1 MPPPTREERR
11 ARSRIPALPDL
22 VPPPGHPAWRLLEKA
37 CVARVRIAKKKE
49 DATPAEIWEALKAFQ
64 DDGLPF
70 EDLSP
75 FVGGYS
81 SLRLTHP
88 LRFRLRRLLEHSR
101 CPRAVSDF
109 FEGPVHVARALL
121 TWWLGPAS
129 KEEP

>member
-1 MPPPTREERR
+1 MNAEDRR
-11 ARSRIPALPDL
+11 ARFRIPPGPDI
-22 VPPPGHPAWRLLEKA
+22 VPPPGHPAWRLL
-37 CVARVRIAKKKE
+37 VRTAPKKKVA
-49 DATPAEIWEALKAFQ
+49 DATASEIWEALKAFQ
-64 DDGLPF
+64 NDGLPF